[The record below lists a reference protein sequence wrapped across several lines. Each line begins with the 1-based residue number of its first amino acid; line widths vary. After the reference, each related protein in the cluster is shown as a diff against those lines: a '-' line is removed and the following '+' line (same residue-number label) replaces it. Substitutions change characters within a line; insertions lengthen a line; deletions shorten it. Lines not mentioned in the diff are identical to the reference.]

1 MMTFASICQVVIAAV
16 IFNVWILRRDRPTP
30 YRPDGAG
37 TLKEEFAVYGFPD
50 WVRIGV
56 GTSKLLLAS
65 LMVIGLFVIPVAR
78 VSSGLL
84 ALLMLA
90 AIAAHIKVG
99 DPLIK
104 AIPALFM
111 AAMCT
116 FVFLTYSS

>member
-1 MMTFASICQVVIAAV
+1 MLLLTGYRTATFAFIPL
-16 IFNVWILRRDRPTP
+16 F
-30 YRPDGAG
+30 
-37 TLKEEFAVYGFPD
+37 EH
-50 WVRIGV
+50 
-56 GTSKLLLAS
+56 
-65 LMVIGLFVIPVAR
+65 VIGLFVIPVAR

-104 AIPALFM
+104 AMPALFM

>member
-1 MMTFASICQVVIAAV
+1 M
-16 IFNVWILRRDRPTP
+16 
-30 YRPDGAG
+30 
-37 TLKEEFAVYGFPD
+37 
-50 WVRIGV
+50 
-56 GTSKLLLAS
+56 
-65 LMVIGLFVIPVAR
+65 IPVAR

-104 AIPALFM
+104 AMPALFM

>member
-30 YRPDGAG
+30 YRPDGAD

-50 WVRIGV
+50 WVRVGV
-56 GTSKLLLAS
+56 GISKLLLAS

-104 AIPALFM
+104 AMPELFM
-111 AAMCT
+111 EAMCT
-116 FVFLTYSS
+116 FVFYTYYS